1 MRKIIVKNFD
11 ACVHC
16 GSCEDACS
24 QAFYKEAFRGYS
36 CIRVSEDKIDTCT
49 QCGLC
54 AKVCPL
60 ECIQPNKFG
69 IYMIDKNVCM
79 GCCACVD
86 ICVEDVMVKSLDMS
100 YASKCTACG
109 MCVRACPMDVLELY
123 KD

>member
-24 QAFYKEAFRGYS
+24 QAFYKQAFRDYA
-36 CIRVSEDKIDTCT
+36 CIKVSEDKIDTCT

-60 ECIQPNKFG
+60 ECITPNKFG

-86 ICVEDVMVKSLDMS
+86 ICVEDVMVKSLDFP